1 MVRISHFITWHVA
14 VERQCYIHFTRRA
27 PPLFPFA
34 PHCQKK
40 APAWSGVC
48 VCECIN
54 INVYVCACVCDF
66 APHFLAIFWQYE
78 VGIPFFCK
86 TPPPSTFS
94 FVTIYHCIFWYMS
107 LVYFY
112 LLYHVECDVAF
123 SSDEILYHYDTLIQ
137 HKNEIY
143 LNSITSVENAF
154 LLFYAWYTSMVQRL
168 LMHI

>member
-86 TPPPSTFS
+86 TPPPQ
-94 FVTIYHCIFWYMS
+94 
-107 LVYFY
+107 L
-112 LLYHVECDVAF
+112 
-123 SSDEILYHYDTLIQ
+123 
-137 HKNEIY
+137 
-143 LNSITSVENAF
+143 F
-154 LLFYAWYTSMVQRL
+154 LLWLFTTVFSGIWAWYISICCIMLNVMSHSHLTRFCIIMIHWYNIKMRY
-168 LMHI
+168 I